1 MYLVRRDF
9 KRYERG
15 SVPVTDRE
23 KTLRMLALSRVMGDT
38 ISDFLFVE
46 NELRGRFLTGAAGV
60 IGFYLCNLDI
70 CGGEIAQG
78 IREIA
83 EDLEK
88 ERETAFCTD
97 PYSFYRKHRALAAIS
112 RAYFYDISDRD
123 ILYQISRDPHKKYS
137 FSMCYP
143 LWITCALKRCMS
155 TFRVHYD
162 GQDIYHY
169 FRASFAD
176 PNHLHLWNDYI
187 LPADYE
193 PEFAGQVGFAFE
205 DNCLS
210 KRAGGIRTNLMRQFA
225 EENIEYQKNLA
236 KRKRFRLV

>member
-78 IREIA
+78 IHEIA

-88 ERETAFCTD
+88 ERETAF
-97 PYSFYRKHRALAAIS
+97 
-112 RAYFYDISDRD
+112 
-123 ILYQISRDPHKKYS
+123 
-137 FSMCYP
+137 
-143 LWITCALKRCMS
+143 
-155 TFRVHYD
+155 
-162 GQDIYHY
+162 
-169 FRASFAD
+169 
-176 PNHLHLWNDYI
+176 
-187 LPADYE
+187 
-193 PEFAGQVGFAFE
+193 
-205 DNCLS
+205 
-210 KRAGGIRTNLMRQFA
+210 
-225 EENIEYQKNLA
+225 
-236 KRKRFRLV
+236 